1 MSQRQNNCVKPLSL
15 RLNFEQRSTLVQ
27 EADGLPLSTYIKLR
41 LFGRLKGAKDTRVH
55 RPVKDRKELGSLL
68 GKLGKSRI
76 ANNLQELVDAAESG
90 SLIMDAEANDTL
102 QKALKDI
109 RDIRL
114 LLIAALGL
122 RN

>member
-1 MSQRQNNCVKPLSL
+1 MLQNNQPSVKPLSL
-15 RLNFEQRSTLVQ
+15 RLNFEQRSTLVK

-41 LFGRLKGAKDTRVH
+41 LFGRLRNLKQTRIQ
-55 RPVKDRKELGSLL
+55 RPVKDRKELGYLL
-68 GKLGKSRI
+68 GRLGKSQI

-90 SLIMDAEANDTL
+90 SLIMDGEAIEVL
-102 QKALKDI
+102 YEALKDI
-109 RDIRL
+109 RSMRQ